1 MTSPYTLDG
10 KHALIT
16 GASSGL
22 GRQFALTLARAGAKV
37 TVAARR
43 TDRLEELA
51 AEIAGFDGRALP
63 VRMDVT
69 DIASIHEAVGAA
81 ETELG
86 PVNILVN
93 NSGVS
98 ALCPSEK
105 ISEENFDFVMDTNA
119 KGAFFV
125 AQAVGQGMIRQGQGG
140 KIINIAS
147 VAAKRVLKQNIA
159 YCMSKAAVQH
169 MTRALADEWGK
180 YRIQVNCLNPGYI
193 VTELNRDYWETE
205 PGKRFIDKLPGRRI
219 GDPHDLD
226 GALLLLAGSGSDFM
240 TGSILEVDD
249 GLTVS
254 GF

>member
-1 MTSPYTLDG
+1 MTTPTFLEG

-22 GRQFALTLARAGAKV
+22 GWQFALTLARAGAKV
-37 TVAARR
+37 SIAARR
-43 TDRLEELA
+43 TDKLEELA
-51 AEIAGFDGRALP
+51 KEIEGFDGRAVP

-69 DIASIHEAVGAA
+69 DMNSIHDAVAAA

-98 ALCPSEK
+98 ALSPSET
-105 ISEENFDFVMDTNA
+105 ISEEDYDLVMDTNA

-125 AQAVGQGMIRQGQGG
+125 AQAVAQSMIKHGQGG

-147 VAAKRVLKQNIA
+147 VAANRVLKQNIA
-159 YCMSKAAVQH
+159 YCMSKAAVKH
-169 MTRALADEWGK
+169 MTHALADEWGRYK
-180 YRIQVNCLNPGYI
+180 IQVNGINPGYI
-193 VTELNRDYWETE
+193 VTGINRDYWDTDH
-205 PGKRFIDKLPGRRI
+205 GKKLISRLPGRRI
-219 GDPHDLD
+219 GEPEALD
-226 GALLLLAGSGSDFM
+226 GTLLLLAGPGSDFM
-240 TGSILEVDD
+240 TGSMIDVDD
-249 GLTVS
+249 GLTAH